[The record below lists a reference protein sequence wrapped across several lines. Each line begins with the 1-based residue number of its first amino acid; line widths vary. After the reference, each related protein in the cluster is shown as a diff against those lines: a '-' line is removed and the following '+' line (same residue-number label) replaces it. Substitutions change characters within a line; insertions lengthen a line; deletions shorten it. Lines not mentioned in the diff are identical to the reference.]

1 LFFKIFLA
9 DRIQFSVDLDLEK
22 ERTAE
27 QIISHE
33 VDTIAGDPARV
44 KENGC
49 AACHVLFT
57 LVGRMSLSQT
67 DAADLLTEVLLAKPE
82 LNDRFIEMVENIHM
96 KQRMMGVT
104 FAIKT
109 REAKDRY
116 IDSQFKNALDEL
128 LADTTNYGVDIVIRK
143 MVMSYIALEIAQNL
157 GIDYHAATEELYYYM
172 RKRDEDTHAAIMK
185 LVQSALDRSR
195 YR

>member
-1 LFFKIFLA
+1 
-9 DRIQFSVDLDLEK
+9 LDSEK
-22 ERTAE
+22 ESAAE
-27 QIISHE
+27 QIISQE
-33 VDTIAGDPARV
+33 VNAVAGDPSRV
-44 KENGC
+44 RENGC

-57 LVGRMSLSQT
+57 LVRSMDLSET

-82 LNDRFIEMVENIHM
+82 LNDRFIEMVESIHM

-116 IDSQFKNALDEL
+116 IDSQFKNSLDEL
-128 LADTTNYGVDIVIRK
+128 LADASSYGVDIVLRK
-143 MVMSYIALEIAQNL
+143 LIMSHVALGIAQNL
-157 GIDYHAATEELYYYM
+157 GIDYHAAMEELYYYM
-172 RKRDEDTHAAIMK
+172 RKRDEETHAALKK
-185 LVQSALDRSR
+185 LIQSVVDRSR

>member
-1 LFFKIFLA
+1 
-9 DRIQFSVDLDLEK
+9 LDAEK

-27 QIISHE
+27 QIISQE
-33 VDTIAGDPARV
+33 VDAVAGDPARV

-57 LVGRMSLSQT
+57 LVGRMGLSEA
-67 DAADLLTEVLLAKPE
+67 DAADLLTEVLLARPE

-116 IDSQFKNALDEL
+116 VDSQFKNALDEL
-128 LADTTNYGVDIVIRK
+128 LADTASYGVDIVLRK
-143 MVMSYIALEIAQNL
+143 LVMSYIALEIAQNL

-172 RKRDEDTHAAIMK
+172 RKRDEETHAALVK
-185 LVQSALDRSR
+185 LVQSVVDRSR

>member
-1 LFFKIFLA
+1 
-9 DRIQFSVDLDLEK
+9 LDPEK
-22 ERTAE
+22 EKTAE
-27 QIISHE
+27 QIISQE
-33 VDTIAGDPARV
+33 VSAVANDSSRV

-57 LVGRMSLSQT
+57 LVGRMNLSET
-67 DAADLLTEVLLAKPE
+67 DAADLLTEVLLARPE
-82 LNDRFIEMVENIHM
+82 LNDRFIEMVESVHM
-96 KQRMMGVT
+96 KQRMMGVA

-128 LADTTNYGVDIVIRK
+128 LADTSKYGVDITLRK
-143 MVMSYIALEIAQNL
+143 MMMSYIALEIAQNL

-172 RKRDEDTHAAIMK
+172 RKRDEETHAALMK
-185 LVQSALDRSR
+185 LVQSIIDRSR

>member
-1 LFFKIFLA
+1 
-9 DRIQFSVDLDLEK
+9 LDPEK

-27 QIISHE
+27 QIISQE
-33 VDTIAGDPARV
+33 VSAIANDSSRV
-44 KENGC
+44 KKSGC

-57 LVGRMSLSQT
+57 LMGRMNLCET
-67 DAADLLTEVLLAKPE
+67 DAADLLTEVLLARPE

-128 LADTTNYGVDIVIRK
+128 LADTAKYGVDIVLRK
-143 MVMSYIALEIAQNL
+143 MMMSYIALEIAQNL

-172 RKRDEDTHAAIMK
+172 RKRDKETHAALMK
-185 LVQSALDRSR
+185 LVQSIVDRSK

>member
-1 LFFKIFLA
+1 
-9 DRIQFSVDLDLEK
+9 LDIEK
-22 ERTAE
+22 ERAAE
-27 QIISHE
+27 QVISQE
-33 VDTIAGDPARV
+33 VSAVAQDPSRV
-44 KENGC
+44 RESGC

-57 LVGRMSLSQT
+57 IAGKMGLSET

-82 LNDRFIEMVENIHM
+82 LNDRFIEMVEGIHM

-128 LADTTNYGVDIVIRK
+128 FGDAAGHGIDIVFRK
-143 MVMSYIALEIAQNL
+143 LIMSYIALQLAQNL

-172 RKRDEDTHAAIMK
+172 RKRDEDTHATLMR
-185 LVQSALDRSR
+185 LVDSLVDRSR
-195 YR
+195 RRG

>member
-1 LFFKIFLA
+1 MDPEI
-9 DRIQFSVDLDLEK
+9 EK
-22 ERTAE
+22 TAE
-27 QIISHE
+27 QIISQE
-33 VDTIAGDPARV
+33 VNAVSNDSSRV

-57 LVGRMSLSQT
+57 LVGRMNLSET

-82 LNDRFIEMVENIHM
+82 LNDRFIMMVENIHM
-96 KQRMMGVT
+96 KQRMMGLT

-128 LADTTNYGVDIVIRK
+128 LADAANYGNDIVLRK
-143 MVMSYIALEIAQNL
+143 LVMSYIGL
-157 GIDYHAATEELYYYM
+157 D
-172 RKRDEDTHAAIMK
+172 
-185 LVQSALDRSR
+185 SAEPWHRLPCRN
-195 YR
+195 

>member
-1 LFFKIFLA
+1 
-9 DRIQFSVDLDLEK
+9 LDAEK

-27 QIISHE
+27 QIISQE
-33 VDTIAGDPARV
+33 VEAVANNPARV

-57 LVGRMSLSQT
+57 LVGRMNLSET

-82 LNDRFIEMVENIHM
+82 LNDRFIEMVENVHM

-109 REAKDRY
+109 REAKDKY
-116 IDSQFKNALDEL
+116 VDSQFKNALDEL
-128 LADTTNYGVDIVIRK
+128 LSDAANYGVDIVLRK
-143 MVMSYIALEIAQNL
+143 LVMSYIALEIAQNV

-172 RKRDEDTHAAIMK
+172 RKRDEETHAALIK
-185 LVQSALDRSR
+185 LVQSVVDRSK

>member
-1 LFFKIFLA
+1 M
-9 DRIQFSVDLDLEK
+9 DPEK
-22 ERTAE
+22 ERVAE
-27 QIISHE
+27 QIISQE
-33 VDTIAGDPARV
+33 VDAVRADPSRV
-44 KENGC
+44 KGNGC

-57 LVGRMSLSQT
+57 ITGRMDISES
-67 DAADLLTEVLLAKPE
+67 DAADLLTEVLLEKPS

-96 KQRMMGVT
+96 KQRMAGVT

-128 LADTTNYGVDIVIRK
+128 FGDKVNFGVDLVLRK
-143 MVMSYIALEIAQNL
+143 LVMVHIALQMAQDI

-172 RKRDEDTHAAIMK
+172 RKHDQETHDELMK
-185 LVQSALDRSR
+185 LVTSMIRSAQR
-195 YR
+195 

>member
-1 LFFKIFLA
+1 
-9 DRIQFSVDLDLEK
+9 LDPEK
-22 ERTAE
+22 EKTAE
-27 QIISHE
+27 QIISQE
-33 VDTIAGDPARV
+33 VNAVSNDSSRV

-57 LVGRMSLSQT
+57 LVGRMNLSET

-82 LNDRFIEMVENIHM
+82 LNDRFIMMVENIHM
-96 KQRMMGVT
+96 KQRMMGLT

-128 LADTTNYGVDIVIRK
+128 LADAANYGNDIVLRK
-143 MVMSYIALEIAQNL
+143 LVMSYIGLEIAQNL

-172 RKRDEDTHAAIMK
+172 RKRDEEAHTALMK
-185 LVQSALDRSR
+185 LVQSIVDRGK